1 MAGWPPLL
9 IFTVIAVSVVI
20 ENFFPPSPSDVF
32 VLLAAFLTHQGT
44 LEPLTIFLVAWGFGV
59 AGAIAVYWSSR
70 KFGRRFFET
79 PVGRRLISP
88 GSFAAIEREYVRFG
102 MGGIFFFRMLPA
114 FRAVVAPF
122 AGFVN
127 LPAQRALPPIV
138 LACAVWY
145 GGLTIL
151 GSAVGSEW
159 GLIKEYLG
167 RVNFGLG
174 VVAAIVLA
182 IMLLVVLRRRKERRR
197 AKLASLTPFDPAH
210 PEEPA
215 PMVDGLPVIDTAAL
229 EEARMAQEEERRR

>member
-1 MAGWPPLL
+1 
-9 IFTVIAVSVVI
+9 VIAVSVVI

-44 LEPLTIFLVAWGFGV
+44 LEPLTIFLVAWIFGV
-59 AGAIAVYWSSR
+59 AGAVAVYWSSR

-88 GSFAAIEREYVRFG
+88 GAFAAIEREYVRWG
-102 MGGIFFFRMLPA
+102 MAGIFFFRMLPA

-159 GLIKEYLG
+159 TAIKAYLG
-167 RVNFGLG
+167 RINLGLG
-174 VVAAIVLA
+174 IVAGVVLAAILFVA
-182 IMLLVVLRRRKERRR
+182 IRRRNERRR
-197 AKLASLTPFDPAH
+197 EKLASMAPFDPAN
-210 PEEPA
+210 PERPA
-215 PMVDGLPVIDTAAL
+215 PMVDGLPVIDSEAL
-229 EEARMAQEEERRR
+229 EDARRTEEERRRER